1 MANDKDG
8 YWQGMY
14 TPPSNG
20 QANPSQTPSQPE
32 PPSGFDSSQQWQSPN
47 GQTGPQPYQNAY
59 QQPNQQANYQQA
71 NYQQP
76 GYQQPGYQQPYGQP
90 YGQVAPKDHIA
101 AALLAIFLGTLGI
114 HKFYLGYNQAG
125 FIMLAVSILGSLF
138 TFGLAAMVMGLIAFI
153 EGIIYLVKS
162 QQEFDS
168 IYVYNKKEWF

>member
-8 YWQGMY
+8 YWQGTY
-14 TPPSNG
+14 PPPSNG
-20 QANPSQTPSQPE
+20 QANPSQVSSQPE
-32 PPSGFDSSQQWQSPN
+32 PPSGFDSSQQWQSSH
-47 GQTGPQPYQNAY
+47 GQTGPQSYQNA
-59 QQPNQQANYQQA
+59 
-71 NYQQP
+71 
-76 GYQQPGYQQPYGQP
+76 YQQPYGQP
-90 YGQVAPKDHIA
+90 YDQVAPKDHIA

-138 TFGLAAMVMGLIAFI
+138 TFGLAAMVMSLIAFI

>member
-8 YWQGMY
+8 YWQGTY

-20 QANPSQTPSQPE
+20 QANPSQVSSQPE
-32 PPSGFDSSQQWQSPN
+32 PPSGFDSSQQWQSSH
-47 GQTGPQPYQNAY
+47 GQTGPQSYQNA
-59 QQPNQQANYQQA
+59 
-71 NYQQP
+71 
-76 GYQQPGYQQPYGQP
+76 YQQPYGQP
-90 YGQVAPKDHIA
+90 YDQVAPKDHIA

-138 TFGLAAMVMGLIAFI
+138 TFGLAAMVMSLIAFI

>member
-32 PPSGFDSSQQWQSPN
+32 PPSGFDSSQQWQSSN
-47 GQTGPQPYQNAY
+47 GQTGPQSYQNAY
-59 QQPNQQANYQQA
+59 QQPNQQANYQQ
-71 NYQQP
+71 
-76 GYQQPGYQQPYGQP
+76 PGYQQPYGQP
-90 YGQVAPKDHIA
+90 YNQVAPKDHIA

>member
-1 MANDKDG
+1 MANDKDE

-20 QANPSQTPSQPE
+20 QANPSQVSSQPE

-47 GQTGPQPYQNAY
+47 GQTGPRSYQNAY
-59 QQPNQQANYQQA
+59 QQPNQQA

-90 YGQVAPKDHIA
+90 YNQVAPKDHIA

>member
-14 TPPSNG
+14 TPPSSG
-20 QANPSQTPSQPE
+20 QANPSQVSSQPE
-32 PPSGFDSSQQWQSPN
+32 PPSGFDSSQQWQSPH
-47 GQTGPQPYQNAY
+47 GQTGPQSYQNAY
-59 QQPNQQANYQQA
+59 QQPNQQANYQQ
-71 NYQQP
+71 P
-76 GYQQPGYQQPYGQP
+76 GYQQPSYQQPYGQP
-90 YGQVAPKDHIA
+90 YDQIAPKDHIA

>member
-14 TPPSNG
+14 TPPSSG
-20 QANPSQTPSQPE
+20 QANPSQVSSQPE
-32 PPSGFDSSQQWQSPN
+32 PPSGFDSSQQWQSPH
-47 GQTGPQPYQNAY
+47 GQTGPQSYQSAY
-59 QQPNQQANYQQA
+59 QQPNQQANYQQ
-71 NYQQP
+71 
-76 GYQQPGYQQPYGQP
+76 PYGQP
-90 YGQVAPKDHIA
+90 YDQVAPKDHIA

>member
-14 TPPSNG
+14 TPPSSG
-20 QANPSQTPSQPE
+20 QANPSQVSSQPE
-32 PPSGFDSSQQWQSPN
+32 PPSGFDSSQQWQSPH
-47 GQTGPQPYQNAY
+47 GQTGPQSYQNA
-59 QQPNQQANYQQA
+59 
-71 NYQQP
+71 
-76 GYQQPGYQQPYGQP
+76 YQQPYGQP
-90 YGQVAPKDHIA
+90 YDQVAPKDHIA

>member
-20 QANPSQTPSQPE
+20 QANPSQVSSQPE
-32 PPSGFDSSQQWQSPN
+32 PPSGFDSSQQWQSSN
-47 GQTGPQPYQNAY
+47 GQTGPQSYQNAY
-59 QQPNQQANYQQA
+59 QQPNQQA

-90 YGQVAPKDHIA
+90 CGQVALKDHIA

-168 IYVYNKKEWF
+168 IYV

>member
-14 TPPSNG
+14 TPPSSG
-20 QANPSQTPSQPE
+20 QANPSQVSSQPE
-32 PPSGFDSSQQWQSPN
+32 PPSGFDSSQQWQSPH
-47 GQTGPQPYQNAY
+47 GQTGPQSYQNAY
-59 QQPNQQANYQQA
+59 QQS
-71 NYQQP
+71 
-76 GYQQPGYQQPYGQP
+76 GYQQPSYQQPYGQP
-90 YGQVAPKDHIA
+90 YDQVAPKDHIA